1 MQLLGRNLITLC
13 GERLSEVRLLLQAP
27 FYIMLLIER
36 ILKMERITIFKGFTI
51 PVIIKVDEKQQVITA
66 YNTNCEYLAENA
78 FYKLMQGKSQ
88 IVYFDFK
95 PKFFDNLRLKS
106 TYKAKAR
113 CHDGDVFDVNVGKEI
128 AKEKLANKLR
138 NSIKKRID
146 AILLQQAML
155 QNGVV
160 SSNGYKELQ

>member
-1 MQLLGRNLITLC
+1 
-13 GERLSEVRLLLQAP
+13 
-27 FYIMLLIER
+27 
-36 ILKMERITIFKGFTI
+36 MERITIFKGFTI

-113 CHDGDVFDVNVGKEI
+113 CHDGDVFDVNIGKEI
-128 AKEKLANKLR
+128 AKEKLTKKLR

-146 AILLQQAML
+146 AILFQQAVL
-155 QNGVV
+155 QNDVI
-160 SSNGYKELQ
+160 SSNGYKELVK

>member
-1 MQLLGRNLITLC
+1 
-13 GERLSEVRLLLQAP
+13 
-27 FYIMLLIER
+27 
-36 ILKMERITIFKGFTI
+36 MERITIFKGFTI

-66 YNTNCEYLAENA
+66 YNTYCEYLVVTA
-78 FYKLMQGKSQ
+78 FDKLMREKSQ
-88 IVYFDFK
+88 ITYLNYK
-95 PKFFDNLRLKS
+95 PKFYDSLKLKS